1 MLDADVALR
10 PVTLSAAQISGVS
23 VVQETMPPPDDGV
36 ASNDGPIAKTG
47 YDAAAP
53 VMLSVRVRGTVVVV
67 VVVVVAATVV
77 VVVVVAAMV
86 VGGAGAGGAVVV
98 VVVVELVVVG
108 AAMVTVVDCGELVS
122 VVWAFPT
129 VSVIEND
136 PAALSAD
143 TTPTPSA
150 NAVDVAVTVH
160 SVDEV

>member
-1 MLDADVALR
+1 M
-10 PVTLSAAQISGVS
+10 
-23 VVQETMPPPDDGV
+23 
-36 ASNDGPIAKTG
+36 AKTG
-47 YDAAAP
+47 YDASAP

-67 VVVVVAATVV
+67 VVVVVAA
-77 VVVVVAAMV
+77 MV
-86 VGGAGAGGAVVV
+86 VGGAGAGGAVVVVV

>member
-1 MLDADVALR
+1 MLR
-10 PVTLSAAQISGVS
+10 PTTLSAEQISGVS
-23 VVQETMPPPDDGV
+23 VVHVTMPPPDDGV
-36 ASNDGPIAKTG
+36 ASNDGPIAKTR
-47 YDAAAP
+47 YSVLKL

-67 VVVVVAATVV
+67 VVVVVVVGAT
-77 VVVVVAAMV
+77 V

-160 SVDEV
+160 TVPEV

>member
-1 MLDADVALR
+1 MLDADDVLR
-10 PVTLSAAQISGVS
+10 PVTLSAEQISGES
-23 VVQETMPPPDDGV
+23 VVHVTMPPPDDGV
-36 ASNDGPIAKTG
+36 ASNDGPMAKTG

-67 VVVVVAATVV
+67 VVVVVAA
-77 VVVVVAAMV
+77 MV
-86 VGGAGAGGAVVV
+86 VGGAGAGGAVVVVVVV

>member
-1 MLDADVALR
+1 MLDADVVLR
-10 PVTLSAAQISGVS
+10 PVTLSAEQISGVS
-23 VVQETMPPPDDGV
+23 IVHVTMPPPDDGV
-36 ASNDGPIAKTG
+36 ASSDGPMAKTG

-53 VMLSVRVRGTVVVV
+53 VMLSVRVR
-67 VVVVVAATVV
+67 ATVV
-77 VVVVVAAMV
+77 VVVVEV
-86 VGGAGAGGAVVV
+86 VGATVVGGAGGAVVV

-122 VVWAFPT
+122 MVWALPA

-136 PAALSAD
+136 PAALRAA

-160 SVDEV
+160 TVGDV

>member
-1 MLDADVALR
+1 M
-10 PVTLSAAQISGVS
+10 
-23 VVQETMPPPDDGV
+23 
-36 ASNDGPIAKTG
+36 AKTG

-53 VMLSVRVRGTVVVV
+53 VMLSVRVRGTVV
-67 VVVVVAATVV
+67 VV

-129 VSVIEND
+129 VSDIEND

>member
-1 MLDADVALR
+1 MLDADVVLR
-10 PVTLSAAQISGVS
+10 PVTLSAEQISGVS
-23 VVQETMPPPDDGV
+23 IVHVTMPPPDDGV
-36 ASNDGPIAKTG
+36 ASNDGPMAKTG

-53 VMLSVRVRGTVVVV
+53 VMLSVRVR
-67 VVVVVAATVV
+67 ATVV
-77 VVVVVAAMV
+77 VVVVEV
-86 VGGAGAGGAVVV
+86 VGATVVGGAGGAVVV

-122 VVWAFPT
+122 MVWAFPT

-136 PAALSAD
+136 PAALRAD

-160 SVDEV
+160 TVGDV

>member
-1 MLDADVALR
+1 MLDADVVLR
-10 PVTLSAAQISGVS
+10 PVTLSAEQISGVS
-23 VVQETMPPPDDGV
+23 IVHVTMPPPDDGV
-36 ASNDGPIAKTG
+36 ASNDGPMAKTG

-53 VMLSVRVRGTVVVV
+53 VMLSVRVR
-67 VVVVVAATVV
+67 ATVV
-77 VVVVVAAMV
+77 VVVGATVVVGAGSGAAM
-86 VGGAGAGGAVVV
+86 V

-122 VVWAFPT
+122 MVWAFPT

-136 PAALSAD
+136 PAALRAD

-160 SVDEV
+160 TVGDV

>member
-1 MLDADVALR
+1 MLDVDDVLR
-10 PVTLSAAQISGVS
+10 PVTLSAEQISGVS

-36 ASNDGPIAKTG
+36 ASSDGPMAKTG
-47 YDAAAP
+47 YDASAP
-53 VMLSVRVRGTVVVV
+53 VMLSVRVRGTVV
-67 VVVVVAATVV
+67 VV

-129 VSVIEND
+129 VSDIEND

>member
-1 MLDADVALR
+1 MLDADVVLR
-10 PVTLSAAQISGVS
+10 PVTLSAEQISGVS
-23 VVQETMPPPDDGV
+23 IVHVTMPPPDDGV
-36 ASNDGPIAKTG
+36 ASNDGPMAKTG

-53 VMLSVRVRGTVVVV
+53 VMLSVRVRATVVVV
-67 VVVVVAATVV
+67 VVVVVVVGATVV
-77 VVVVVAAMV
+77 VGAGSGAAM
-86 VGGAGAGGAVVV
+86 V

-160 SVDEV
+160 TVDEV

>member
-1 MLDADVALR
+1 M
-10 PVTLSAAQISGVS
+10 
-23 VVQETMPPPDDGV
+23 
-36 ASNDGPIAKTG
+36 AKTG
-47 YDAAAP
+47 YDASAP
-53 VMLSVRVRGTVVVV
+53 VMLSVRVRG
-67 VVVVVAATVV
+67 TVV

-86 VGGAGAGGAVVV
+86 VGGAGAGGAVVVVVV

-129 VSVIEND
+129 VSDIEND

>member
-1 MLDADVALR
+1 MV
-10 PVTLSAAQISGVS
+10 G
-23 VVQETMPPPDDGV
+23 
-36 ASNDGPIAKTG
+36 
-47 YDAAAP
+47 
-53 VMLSVRVRGTVVVV
+53 
-67 VVVVVAATVV
+67 ATVV
-77 VVVVVAAMV
+77 VGAGSGAAM
-86 VGGAGAGGAVVV
+86 V

-160 SVDEV
+160 TVDEV

>member
-1 MLDADVALR
+1 M
-10 PVTLSAAQISGVS
+10 
-23 VVQETMPPPDDGV
+23 
-36 ASNDGPIAKTG
+36 AKTG
-47 YDAAAP
+47 YDASAP
-53 VMLSVRVRGTVVVV
+53 VMLSVRVRGTVV
-67 VVVVVAATVV
+67 VV

-129 VSVIEND
+129 VSDIEND

>member
-1 MLDADVALR
+1 MLDVDDVLR
-10 PVTLSAAQISGVS
+10 PVTLSAEQISGVS

-36 ASNDGPIAKTG
+36 ASSDGPMAKTG

-53 VMLSVRVRGTVVVV
+53 VMLSVRVRGTVV
-67 VVVVVAATVV
+67 VV